1 MNYYK
6 LAQTDGWD
14 FYSGNSINYRKNI
27 GKTISIRDMGRYEL
41 CTCSVIHASK
51 NPNDCFVGAKIPCS
65 AYLVSG
71 KPVVDTEKKSGFISL
86 KVIREI
92 KNLDKL
98 FGWNY
103 AKAINPINPFKIIP
117 PKITKKEI
125 ELLKKW
131 INVSDSI
138 SGSISNSISNSVSD
152 SISDSI
158 SGSVSNSVFDSISD
172 SISDSLFNSIYDSI
186 YAYIGSLFPTIKI
199 WKYIKHKS
207 GEYPF
212 QPAVALWKKG
222 LIASFDG
229 KIWRLH
235 GEEKATILYE
245 WKPQHVN
252 S

>member
-1 MNYYK
+1 MNFYK

-71 KPVVDTEKKSGFISL
+71 KPVVDTEEKCGFISL

-98 FGWNY
+98 FGWSY
-103 AKAINPINPFKIIP
+103 AEAINPINPFKIIP

-131 INVSDSI
+131 ISVCANVHS
-138 SGSISNSISNSVSD
+138 SV
-152 SISDSI
+152 
-158 SGSVSNSVFDSISD
+158 
-172 SISDSLFNSIYDSI
+172 YDSI
-186 YAYIGSLFPTIKI
+186 RANVHSNVSYSVYASVSAYIGSLFPTIKN
-199 WKYIKHKS
+199 WKYTKHKT
-207 GEYPF
+207 GIYPF
-212 QPAVALWKKG
+212 QSVVDLWKIG
-222 LIASFDG
+222 VVPSFDG
-229 KIWRLH
+229 KTWRLH
-235 GEEKATILYE
+235 GERKATILYE
-245 WKPQHVN
+245 WK